1 MQFVV
6 FLIRSSTCAHLLY
19 PKVSLQMSR
28 NNSRTG
34 GLRYLWIPG
43 RKKSH
48 PKGRF
53 DSTNKRID
61 YNRGQK
67 PNEPWSLGG
76 SKTHKNLLEADGL
89 ENSPSISGIVPATCA
104 AAVPSIATAT
114 EMPALTENKFS
125 VLAKIDD
132 NSYQLPSPPRNGE
145 KQNGNNNDHISA
157 SDLISDSSSNHNLK
171 KIDEDLEDDLPSPPG
186 CEDHHSD
193 VNSEHSPHKKLSIN
207 KRRSYNN
214 YHPEVDINSIESVSE
229 SKLQYSDSDITD
241 GVYSSSHN
249 NKKTKRKNKKNKKAN
264 KNGPNEEDDEKIV
277 KCLYYTLM
285 CCECT
290 IS

>member
-1 MQFVV
+1 
-6 FLIRSSTCAHLLY
+6 
-19 PKVSLQMSR
+19 MSR
-28 NNSRTG
+28 NNSKTS

-48 PKGRF
+48 PKGRLNV
-53 DSTNKRID
+53 TNKRIE
-61 YNRGQK
+61 YSPGHKN
-67 PNEPWSLGG
+67 NEPWSLGG
-76 SKTHKNLLEADGL
+76 SKNHKNLLEAEALD
-89 ENSPSISGIVPATCA
+89 SPSISGLMPVTCA
-104 AAVPSIATAT
+104 VAAPNIASTT
-114 EMPALTENKFS
+114 DEMPVLTENKFS

-132 NSYQLPSPPRNGE
+132 NNYQLPSPPRDGE
-145 KQNGNNNDHISA
+145 KHNGNNNHVSA
-157 SDLISDSSSNHNLK
+157 SDLISDSTSNHNLK
-171 KIDEDLEDDLPSPPG
+171 KIDEDLEDDLPSPPS

-193 VNSEHSPHKKLSIN
+193 VASEHSPHKKHSSIN

-241 GVYSSSHN
+241 GVYSNSHN
-249 NKKTKRKNKKNKKAN
+249 NNKKRKNKKNKN
-264 KNGPNEEDDEKIV
+264 SKNNGAKEEEDEKIV